1 MSAMDGFTAKIR
13 VGLLSAAI
21 AFVLLPPPTIA
32 QTMDHTKMKMP
43 MPAQQP
49 TPPEQSAS
57 DDHAAVAASEPRTPI
72 PPVSDADRA
81 AAFAEITLPMEHASL
96 VNHFVLLDRLE
107 VWDAGRTTGQ
117 TWDGLAW
124 VGTDIHRLW
133 LRSEGERVGSRTE
146 AADLEA
152 LYGRSVSPW
161 WDLLV
166 GVKHDFQPGNAQ
178 DWLAIGVQ
186 GLAPY
191 KFEMQATAYVG
202 ESGRT
207 LARVEAEYELLLS
220 ARLILQP
227 RVEINAYGKDDPQRG
242 IGSGLGTS
250 EIGLRLRWEWR
261 REFAPYLGVVY
272 ERAYGN
278 TADLRR
284 VAGEATHDTRL
295 VAGIRIWF

>member
-1 MSAMDGFTAKIR
+1 MSGMDGFTTLIR
-13 VGLLSAAI
+13 FGLLSTALVFA
-21 AFVLLPPPTIA
+21 LLPQPTRA

-43 MPAQQP
+43 MPAQPP
-49 TPPEQSAS
+49 TPPAQSAA
-57 DDHAAVAASEPRTPI
+57 DDHAAAASEPRTPI
-72 PPVSDADRA
+72 PPLSDADRA
-81 AAFAEITLPMEHASL
+81 AAFAELARPMEHASP
-96 VNHFVLLDRLE
+96 VNRYVLLDRLE
-107 VWDAGRTTGQ
+107 TWDAGRATGQ
-117 TWDGLAW
+117 AWDGLAW
-124 VGTDIHRLW
+124 VGSDLHRLW
-133 LRSEGERVGSRTE
+133 LRSEGERVGGRTE

-178 DWLAIGVQ
+178 DWVAIGVQ

-191 KFEMQATAYVG
+191 KFEVQATAYVG
-202 ESGRT
+202 ESGRS

-220 ARLILQP
+220 GRLILQP

-242 IGSGLGTS
+242 IGSGLSTS
-250 EIGLRLRWEWR
+250 ELGLRLRWEWR

-284 VAGEATHDTRL
+284 LTGDATHDTRL